1 MNAFVQTD
9 LACPIYPDHAGPKM
23 KYVITQFSG
32 TNHAGVSSEV
42 ASIMFRCAL
51 ESFVRH
57 WGQFPLIQIDA
68 DRVAAAAC
76 GYAVVSVR
84 APGCKAKPD
93 AVHSTIMWLSA
104 LHRLDQT
111 LRGR

>member
-1 MNAFVQTD
+1 MNALVQTD
-9 LACPIYPDHAGPKM
+9 LACPIYPNHAGPKM

-32 TNHAGVSSEV
+32 TNNAGVSPEV
-42 ASIMFRCAL
+42 ASIMFQTDIKM
-51 ESFVRH
+51 FVRR

-84 APGCKAKPD
+84 APACKAKPD

-104 LHRLDQT
+104 LRRLDQT